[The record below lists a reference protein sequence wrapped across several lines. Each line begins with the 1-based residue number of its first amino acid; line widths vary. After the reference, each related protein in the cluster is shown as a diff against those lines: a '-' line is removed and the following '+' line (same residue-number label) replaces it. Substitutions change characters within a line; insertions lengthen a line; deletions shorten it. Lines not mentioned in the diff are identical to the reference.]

1 MCLPTMH
8 KIESV
13 SILKQYWSYR
23 EIQLTLE
30 YHELELHG
38 STVGFLIVNTTD
50 YMICSWLNPL
60 RSHRYKGLTK
70 LQTRLLIAQRLG
82 TPDPCVV

>member
-1 MCLPTMH
+1 MNKLSLYFFFMIGIILIFFGGGGGTPYHFLQWLYQGMCLPTMH

-38 STVGFLIVNTTD
+38 STVGFF
-50 YMICSWLNPL
+50 
-60 RSHRYKGLTK
+60 
-70 LQTRLLIAQRLG
+70 
-82 TPDPCVV
+82 

>member
-13 SILKQYWSYR
+13 SILKQYWSYH

-38 STVGFLIVNTTD
+38 STVGFF
-50 YMICSWLNPL
+50 
-60 RSHRYKGLTK
+60 
-70 LQTRLLIAQRLG
+70 
-82 TPDPCVV
+82 

>member
-1 MCLPTMH
+1 MH
-8 KIESV
+8 KIETL
-13 SILKQYWSYR
+13 SILKQYWIYH

-30 YHELELHG
+30 YHEPGLRG
-38 STVGFLIVNTTD
+38 STVDFFLIVNTTD

-70 LQTRLLIAQRLG
+70 LQTELLIVQRLG